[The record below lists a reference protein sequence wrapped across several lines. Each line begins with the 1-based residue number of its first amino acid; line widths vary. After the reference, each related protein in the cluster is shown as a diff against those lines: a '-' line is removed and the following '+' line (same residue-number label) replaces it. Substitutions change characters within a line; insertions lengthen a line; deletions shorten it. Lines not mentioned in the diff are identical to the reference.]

1 MKKCFLIAAATA
13 VLLSGCAS
21 RSDTSDNSKSPKGN
35 SSITLKAEDSSKLHE
50 CTEIACQR
58 LVSIY
63 PGVQYDI
70 SYNNDDTSTIEL
82 DVSAEN
88 WNEDTLDIVV
98 KHGEMT
104 FRKGDGSETDSNGK
118 NVPTGEVVLDNT
130 DIDTVS
136 ATMMRTEND
145 MEYAVVITTNN
156 AGKEKLAEA
165 TGELAG
171 TSTPLAIWF
180 DNELISAPTVSAQ
193 ILDGN
198 AIISGNLTAE
208 SSMELA
214 AAIDSGALPCGLEI
228 TKHTI
233 GDDNK

>member
-1 MKKCFLIAAATA
+1 MKKCFLIAAAA
-13 VLLSGCAS
+13 AMLLSGCAANP
-21 RSDTSDNSKSPKGN
+21 DTSDKSNSKSAN

-50 CTEIACQR
+50 CTEIACRR
-58 LVSIY
+58 LGSIY
-63 PGVQYDI
+63 PGVQYDV
-70 SYNNDDTSTIEL
+70 SYNNDGTSTIGF

-88 WNEDTLDIVV
+88 WNDDTSDIITR
-98 KHGEMT
+98 HGEMT
-104 FRKGDGSETDSNGK
+104 FRKGDGSETNSEGET
-118 NVPTGEVVLDNT
+118 VPTGEVVLDNS

-136 ATMMRTEND
+136 ATMMHTEND
-145 MEYAVVITTNN
+145 MEYAVVITANN

-193 ILDGN
+193 ILNGS
-198 AIISGNLTAE
+198 AVISGDLTAE

-228 TKHTI
+228 TEHKI
-233 GDDNK
+233 GDDKK